1 MRMRESHVGREWTA
15 LMSCK
20 GGNARSGSGDL
31 REVAHYE
38 RGEGS

>member
-1 MRMRESHVGREWTA
+1 MRMRGSRVGRGWTA

-20 GGNARSGSGDL
+20 GGNSRSGSCAL
-31 REVAHYE
+31 RKDAHYE

>member
-1 MRMRESHVGREWTA
+1 MRMTGSRVGKVRTA

-20 GGNARSGSGDL
+20 GGNARNDSCAL
-31 REVAHYE
+31 RKDAHYE